1 MFIQIFLN
9 VNLSL
14 NQILQKFLLYVRKTW
29 MTSIISGNLS
39 VGSYLPS
46 IQKGSFTHMHG
57 LTVYVC
63 ERRTSLYTGLISR
76 KLLILNYVFD
86 WLYFTLL
93 YTSQFLTSFS
103 SIYHLLCR
111 YTVFDSFL
119 SNIDK
124 VLLIDQSANVLSH
137 MVNFPTWIPGCGY
150 RSPDILDLFFLM
162 LVFVLQWLSL
172 HWEILAMLL
181 SQFQLTFH
189 WIQNGMPRF
198 IA

>member
-1 MFIQIFLN
+1 
-9 VNLSL
+9 
-14 NQILQKFLLYVRKTW
+14 

-46 IQKGSFTHMHG
+46 IQKDSFTHMHG
-57 LTVYVC
+57 LAVYVC
-63 ERRTSLYTGLISR
+63 ERRSSLYTGLISR

-86 WLYFTLL
+86 WVYFTQFSVSYFFFL
-93 YTSQFLTSFS
+93 YLSPFF
-103 SIYHLLCR
+103 

-124 VLLIDQSANVLSH
+124 VLLIDQSANVFSH
-137 MVNFPTWIPGCGY
+137 MVNVPTWIPGCGY
-150 RSPDILDLFFLM
+150 HSPDILDLFLLM

-172 HWEILAMLL
+172 HWEILVMLL